1 MLSAHLRAPVARV
14 VDPVARGLLRIGMT
28 PDAMTVLGA
37 LGVSAS
43 AVVFY
48 PRGELFVGTLVIAA
62 FIFSDL
68 LDGTMARLSGTTT
81 KWGAFADST
90 LDRVADAAIFGA
102 LTVYYYESQSDL
114 ALLALLAL
122 VGGGLVPYIKA
133 RAEALG
139 LTCDGGLAERAERL
153 IVILVTTGF
162 AGLGIPYVAAVGLW
176 LLVIATVA
184 TLVQRLWQVWRQVA

>member
-1 MLSAHLRAPVARV
+1 MLSAHLRAPISRV
-14 VDPVARGLLRIGMT
+14 VDPVARGLLRIGLT
-28 PDAMTVLGA
+28 PDLMTMIGA
-37 LGVSAS
+37 LGVSLS
-43 AVVFY
+43 ALIFY
-48 PRGELFVGTLVIAA
+48 TRGELFVGTLVITA

-68 LDGTMARLSGTTT
+68 LDGTMARLSGTST

-102 LTVYYYESQSDL
+102 LTIYYYETNSDL
-114 ALLALLAL
+114 AVLALLSL

-139 LTCDGGLAERAERL
+139 LKCDGGLAERAERL

-162 AGLGIPYVAAVGLW
+162 AGLGVPYIAAVGLW
-176 LLVIATVA
+176 LLVLATGI
-184 TLVQRLWQVWRQVA
+184 TFVQRLWQVWSQVA